1 MNSPKK
7 KAVDLSPRRYDL
19 SPGGTIW
26 KNPHLVE
33 KTEKLSDFTFEP
45 VLSVTTGGSGSSF
58 SWDVSTHSSD
68 VAREKADNVS
78 TPKRRFMST
87 GAGSPHRRHGASGS
101 SFKTVSISKNTA
113 ATDNTSIDDD
123 DRATSSKRGSRGK
136 TPSPTTT
143 IPSQTS
149 GTVFTFLEN
158 LFCCGFYTTDSPKQK
173 NQKEEDND
181 FLGKIITCQI
191 ITCNCEGCT
200 NCVGNYPDNEGH
212 PTSM

>member
-45 VLSVTTGGSGSSF
+45 VLSCGSGSSF

-68 VAREKADNVS
+68 VAREKADNDS
-78 TPKRRFMST
+78 TPKPVST

-136 TPSPTTT
+136 MPSPTTT

-149 GTVFTFLEN
+149 GVFEFLEN

-173 NQKEEDND
+173 SQKEDDND

-200 NCVGNYPDNEGH
+200 NCNYPENEGH